1 MGWDR
6 IETQSHDCNSQLMT
20 KNKLS
25 ISISRKSAKV
35 AGNLRGADRVNREG
49 CKMAVGRKYHIFVVN
64 RSR

>member
-1 MGWDR
+1 
-6 IETQSHDCNSQLMT
+6 MT

-35 AGNLRGADRVNREG
+35 AGNLWGADKVNREG
-49 CKMAVGRKYHIFVVN
+49 CKMAVGRKYHVFVVN